1 MRRAFSDT
9 LVKIAAEDDHLL
21 FVTGDLGFQV
31 FDEYRS
37 RFSARYVN
45 AGVAEAQ
52 MINFAAGMAADGWHA
67 IAYSIAS
74 FATARAFEQIR
85 YCVSYPNLPVTI
97 VGAGRGFTYGNSGV
111 SHHAVDDVGLM
122 TLLPNMTVVTP
133 GDPTEIEQL
142 LPQVLRLP
150 GPAYF
155 TVGRFGEP
163 RYDAREPAVL
173 GRARLLQE
181 GERVAIIGTGEVAGE
196 ISKAVALL
204 KEEGVE
210 PAAYQMHTI
219 RPLDTAA
226 LEHIAG
232 ESKIFVIVEEHM
244 PRGGLWSAVTQ
255 WAATRDTPVRLRRLG
270 PPEAFALGNVK
281 RDDLRVRFNYDA
293 TAIAREVR
301 ALWKHAC

>member
-9 LVKIAAEDDHLL
+9 LVKVAAEDERLM

-37 RFSARYVN
+37 RFPARYIN

-52 MINFAAGMAADGWHA
+52 MVNFAAGMAVDGWHS

-133 GDPTEIEQL
+133 GDPAEIEQL

-163 RYDAREPAVL
+163 RYEACEPAVL
-173 GRARLLQE
+173 GKARLLRQ
-181 GERVAIIGTGEVAGE
+181 GRKIAILSTGEVAGDV
-196 ISKAVALL
+196 SKAAAVLRQ
-204 KEEGVE
+204 EGIE
-210 PAAYQMHTI
+210 PAAYQLHTV
-219 RPLDTAA
+219 RPLDTAKLA
-226 LEHIAG
+226 ELAAG
-232 ESKIFVIVEEHM
+232 FQVFLIVEEHL
-244 PRGGLWSAVTQ
+244 PAGGLWSAIAQ
-255 WAATRDTPVRLRRLG
+255 WAATQDASPRLRRLG

-281 RDDLRVRFNYDA
+281 RDALRTRFGYDA
-293 TAIAREVR
+293 EAIAAEVR
-301 ALWKHAC
+301 TLWNA